1 MVADSGTKQSGDT
14 LDFRSQDG
22 PGTVGTSMR
31 KPLAKPKETLFLWL
45 LLSQVLDVHS
55 QGKTHSIKDLE
66 NMKKT
71 LIRKKTSIC
80 PDTQGIQFLKYF
92 VTVFYTSIS
101 MFIFNAFAFNRIY
114 ESRGKIALRERKFL
128 C

>member
-1 MVADSGTKQSGDT
+1 MVVAFLG
-14 LDFRSQDG
+14 FRCSFARQN
-22 PGTVGTSMR
+22 S
-31 KPLAKPKETLFLWL
+31 L
-45 LLSQVLDVHS
+45 
-55 QGKTHSIKDLE
+55 IKDLE

-71 LIRKKTSIC
+71 LIWKKTSIC
-80 PDTQGIQFLKYF
+80 PDTQSIQFLKYF